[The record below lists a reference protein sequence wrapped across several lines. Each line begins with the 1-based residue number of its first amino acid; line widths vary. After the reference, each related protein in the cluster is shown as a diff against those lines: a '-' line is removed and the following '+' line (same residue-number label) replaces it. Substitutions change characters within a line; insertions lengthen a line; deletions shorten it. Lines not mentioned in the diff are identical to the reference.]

1 MTESGARKDK
11 RGCDRATG
19 RAPTRRPSTTLP
31 ASGGPRE
38 GTRERARTY
47 FRPDARGPPLIAPL
61 SLRAIEPLV
70 AAGHRFTHLERVTFP
85 AHGARGALLKAH
97 VVDYYARMADVIL
110 PHLAD
115 RPLVFRRYT
124 DGIDGDFFYTKDWD
138 RETVPAHVRLLRVW
152 SESRGATMQYAT
164 ARSQEDLAWIAQTAA
179 IEIHPWLS
187 RARDAAACASGDGMR
202 SPACG
207 LDHPDLL
214 AFDVDPYVRAK
225 TTGVKGREAGGE
237 PGLAAEDWAAGV
249 EAAFE
254 LRDLLRS
261 LGLAPFVKTS
271 GKRALHLHVPVAPEA
286 PYEVVRAVAR
296 QIATHLA
303 RKRPSFYT
311 LSYDLRE
318 RKGRVFLDYNQNA
331 RGKTLAAP
339 YSLRPTRE
347 ATVSMPLAW
356 DELADAD
363 PAAFTLL
370 TVPDLVR
377 ERGDAWRGIERAQRS
392 LRAIVDAR

>member
-1 MTESGARKDK
+1 M
-11 RGCDRATG
+11 
-19 RAPTRRPSTTLP
+19 
-31 ASGGPRE
+31 
-38 GTRERARTY
+38 
-47 FRPDARGPPLIAPL
+47 IAPL
-61 SLRAIEPLV
+61 SLARIEPLV
-70 AAGHRFTHLERVTFP
+70 AAGHRFTHLERVAFP
-85 AHGARGALLKAH
+85 AHGERSALLKAH
-97 VVDYYARMADVIL
+97 VVDYYLRMAAHVL
-110 PHLAD
+110 PHVAD
-115 RPLVFRRYT
+115 RPLVFRRYA

-138 RETVPAHVRLLRVW
+138 RESVPEHVRLLDVW
-152 SESRGATMQYAT
+152 SESRGAPMRYAT
-164 ARSQEDLAWIAQTAA
+164 ARSEEDLAWIAQTAA

-187 RARDAAACASGDGMR
+187 RARDAAACASEDGMR

-286 PYEVVRAVAR
+286 PYDVVRAVAR

-392 LRAIVDAR
+392 LRSIVDAR